1 MKRKLISII
10 VPIVLIL
17 IVGAI
22 VVGSIIFEKY
32 SYSKERAELTEYFEI
47 TEGQAAIILQDERI
61 EEKAIIRNDICYF
74 DLGTVHKYIDDIFYV
89 DQIENVL
96 LYTGAIGTYTVAFD
110 GTTVNSELI
119 GQDASTEELSYVAA
133 FIEGDAVYIAA
144 DYIKKFVNYSVDRYE
159 THVQVYTQWDSKQI
173 ATVKKDTNIRVKGG
187 IKSPIL
193 CDVAKGA
200 SVQVLEKMENWSAV
214 KTENSLIGYVE
225 NKFLAEETTVAETPV
240 TDVITPEYT
249 SVRMD
254 GKVNLGFHA
263 IGGQAGNDTL
273 DSMVSESIGMNVIA
287 PTWFSLSDNEGNYRS
302 FGDSN
307 YVKKAHDM
315 GLQVWGVLD
324 DFNYRLETGAEVDIY
339 TILSSTSK
347 RKNLVQSITQKALE
361 LGMDGINLDFEKVSD
376 EAGIHFVQFIR
387 ELSVL
392 CRQNNLVLSSDN
404 FVPFHFNNHYR
415 LDIQGQVLD
424 YVIIMGYDEHWHGS
438 GDPGSVASIG
448 YVQDGI
454 AKTVE
459 MVPAEKIVNALPLY
473 TILWK
478 SEGANVTDEYLTIKN
493 TGEFINRIGI
503 TPTWDEETCQNYAEW
518 EDGDAFYQIWF
529 EDSQSIAAKLNVM
542 EAKSI
547 GGVAVWRLGYGNN
560 PIWELL
566 STYTNK

>member
-22 VVGSIIFEKY
+22 AVGSIIIDKY
-32 SYSKERAELTEYFEI
+32 SYSKENADLVEYFQI
-47 TEGQAAIILQDERI
+47 SDGQVAIILQDERI
-61 EEKAIIRNDICYF
+61 DEKAIIRNDICYF
-74 DLGTVHKYIDDIFYV
+74 DLETVHKYIDDIFYV

-96 LYTGAIGTYTVAFD
+96 LYTNAIGTYSVAFE
-110 GTTVNSELI
+110 GTTMNSELI
-119 GQDASTEELSYVAA
+119 GQDASPEELPYIAVFA
-133 FIEGDAVYIAA
+133 EGETVYIAA
-144 DYIKKFVNYSVDRYE
+144 DYIKKLVNYSVDRYE
-159 THVQVYTQWDSKQI
+159 THVQVYTQWDSKQV

-193 CDVAKGA
+193 CKLAKGD

-214 KTENSLIGYVE
+214 KSENSLIGYVE
-225 NKFLAEETTVAETPV
+225 NKFLEEEITVTETPV
-240 TDVITPEYT
+240 TDVVIPEYT
-249 SVRMD
+249 SVRME

-263 IGGQAGNDTL
+263 IGGYAGNDTL
-273 DSMVSESIGMNVIA
+273 DSMVAESKGMNVIA

-324 DFNYRLETGAEVDIY
+324 DFNYRNENNAEVDIY
-339 TILSSTSK
+339 SILSSTTK

-438 GDPGSVASIG
+438 GEPGSVASIG

-459 MVPAEKIVNALPLY
+459 QVPAEKVVNALPLY

-478 SEGANVTDEYLTIKN
+478 SEGATVTDEYLTVKN
-493 TGEFINRIGI
+493 TADFINRLGI
-503 TPTWDEETCQNYAEW
+503 TLAWDEETCQNYAEW
-518 EDGDAFYQIWF
+518 EDGDIFYQIWF
-529 EDSQSIAAKLNVM
+529 EDVQSIAAKLNVM
-542 EAKSI
+542 EAQNI
-547 GGVAVWRLGYGNN
+547 GGVAVWRLGYGIN

-566 STYTNK
+566 NTYTNK